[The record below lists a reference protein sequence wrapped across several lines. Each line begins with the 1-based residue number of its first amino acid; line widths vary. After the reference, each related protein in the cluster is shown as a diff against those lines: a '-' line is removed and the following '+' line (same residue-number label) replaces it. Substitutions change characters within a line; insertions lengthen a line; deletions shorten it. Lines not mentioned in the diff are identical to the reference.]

1 MMRSKPLQNYLKTGL
16 KKSSVFKAY
25 ILVLIFSL
33 HPVLLFSLEIDH
45 SIYQQDDRI
54 VLILQ
59 LTDFPV
65 DDVQQVFRTGQTSQ
79 VQFEVRL
86 FNESKGVWSFLGDQ
100 LLEEQNIIY
109 NGSYDP
115 FSNMY
120 RLETTTENKLAE
132 TREYLE
138 AASFFSAF
146 RSVRISFQHPS
157 PHRSMAYFR
166 LRVKFTPRLL
176 MPPLNVLEP
185 FLIDHQ
191 LTSGWTQIPIPK
203 PKNVQEAGT

>member
-16 KKSSVFKAY
+16 KKSSVFKAAL
-25 ILVLIFSL
+25 LVLIFSL
-33 HPVLLFSLEIDH
+33 HPVLLFSFEIDP
-45 SIYQQDDRI
+45 SIHQQDDRI
-54 VLILQ
+54 ILILH

-65 DDVQQVFRTGQTSQ
+65 GEVQQVFRSGQTSQ

-86 FNESKGVWSFLGDQ
+86 FNESEGVWSFLGDQ
-100 LLEEQNIIY
+100 LVEEQNIIY

-120 RLETTTENKLAE
+120 RLETTAENNLPE
-132 TREYLE
+132 TREYVE
-138 AASFFSAF
+138 AEVFFNAF
-146 RSVRISFQHPS
+146 RSARISFQQPS
-157 PHRSMAYFR
+157 SPRSRVYLRF
-166 LRVKFTPRLL
+166 RVKFTPRLL

-191 LTSGWTQIPIPK
+191 VTNGWTQIPIPK
-203 PKNVQEAGT
+203 PKNVQEAET

>member
-1 MMRSKPLQNYLKTGL
+1 LKTGL
-16 KKSSVFKAY
+16 KKSSAFKAA
-25 ILVLIFSL
+25 ILLLIFSL
-33 HPVLLFSLEIDH
+33 QPALLFSIEIDH
-45 SIYQQDDRI
+45 HIYQQGDRI
-54 VLILQ
+54 TLILQ
-59 LTDFPV
+59 LNDFPV
-65 DDVQQVFRTGQTSQ
+65 DKVQQVFRTGQTSQ

-86 FNESKGVWSFLGDQ
+86 FNESEGVWGFLGDQ
-100 LLEEQNIIY
+100 LLEEQSIIY
-109 NGSYDP
+109 NGSFDP

-120 RLETTTENKLAE
+120 RLETTTQNKLTK

-146 RSVRISFQHPS
+146 RSVRTSFKYPS
-157 PHRSMAYFR
+157 TRSSMVYIR

-191 LTSGWTQIPIPK
+191 VTTGWTQVPIPNAK
-203 PKNVQEAGT
+203 TDKEAET